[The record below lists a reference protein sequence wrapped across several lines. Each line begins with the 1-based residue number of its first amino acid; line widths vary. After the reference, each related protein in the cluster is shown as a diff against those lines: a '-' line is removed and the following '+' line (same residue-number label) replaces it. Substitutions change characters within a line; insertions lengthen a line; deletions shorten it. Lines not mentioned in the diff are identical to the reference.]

1 MTIKSLLFSMW
12 FVASL
17 PLWLFCL
24 SLYLVWVLCM
34 PLWQV
39 TLIIFAVGGVVA
51 TPLIVVLAQRE
62 KEAEANLG
70 KPATVI
76 RNVDQSLNEYLE
88 LLQKNARK
96 GMG

>member
-1 MTIKSLLFSMW
+1 MW

-17 PLWLFCL
+17 PLWFFCL
-24 SLYLVWVLCM
+24 SLYLVYVVCI
-34 PLWQV
+34 PLWQA
-39 TLIIFAVGGVVA
+39 TLIIFVLGVIIA
-51 TPLIVVLAQRE
+51 TPLIVVLMKRE
-62 KEAEANLG
+62 KQYEANLG

-76 RNVDQSLNEYLE
+76 RNVDQSLNEYVE

>member
-1 MTIKSLLFSMW
+1 MW

-17 PLWLFCL
+17 PLWFFCL
-24 SLYLVWVLCM
+24 SLYLVYVVCI
-34 PLWQV
+34 PLWQA
-39 TLIIFAVGGVVA
+39 TLIIFVLGGIIA
-51 TPLIVVLAQRE
+51 TPLIVVLMKRE
-62 KEAEANLG
+62 KQYEANLG

-76 RNVDQSLNEYLE
+76 RNVDQSLNEYVE